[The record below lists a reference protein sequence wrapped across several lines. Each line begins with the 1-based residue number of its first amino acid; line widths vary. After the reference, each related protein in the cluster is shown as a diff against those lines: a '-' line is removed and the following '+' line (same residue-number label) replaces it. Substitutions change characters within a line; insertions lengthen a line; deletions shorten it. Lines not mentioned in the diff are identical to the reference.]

1 MDKNIKDDK
10 GNPTPIKDGDV
21 MNTTTERYCTISE
34 SIIESCKQVKLIREG
49 KLPKNHG
56 EILRKNLKQS
66 RTRMTIKCVM
76 I

>member
-49 KLPKNHG
+49 KLPKKSWRDFKK
-56 EILRKNLKQS
+56 ELE
-66 RTRMTIKCVM
+66 TIKNEDDD
-76 I
+76 